1 MKQWSLVA
9 ILFMTALWMFK
20 PTPADLRAGIY
31 LAVRAWRV
39 RRDARREAQ
48 Q

>member
-9 ILFMTALWMFK
+9 ILWISAIWVFK
-20 PTPADLRAGIY
+20 PTPADVRAVAY

-39 RRDARREAQ
+39 RRDARREARQ
-48 Q
+48 